1 MSSKLLLVVSVGL
14 AQYVSEAEVHYG
26 YSGDP
31 NQVGYAR
38 DRFEFI
44 SLSLSCHK
52 NAHFLTVQGFEL
64 GGVAPYSRDPS
75 VGDCLGL
82 RGALHWHRCSL
93 HQVWQRG
100 F

>member
-1 MSSKLLLVVSVGL
+1 MSSKLLLAASVSL
-14 AQYVSEAEVHYG
+14 AQYVSAEVHYG

-38 DRFEFI
+38 DRFGFI
-44 SLSLSCHK
+44 SLSLSCHI
-52 NAHFLTVQGFEL
+52 NTHFISGQESEL

-75 VGDCLGL
+75 VGDRLGL
-82 RGALHWHRCSL
+82 CGALHWHRFSL
-93 HQVWQRG
+93 HRVLQEG